1 MKPETGEWVR
11 IAEEELQ
18 SADLLFENGIYRM
31 VCLHSQQAVEKVLKA
46 LLTEQ
51 EIEFRK
57 THNIVDLVALLKTQ
71 GLSVNLNHGEAGF
84 LNAVYR
90 SRYPPEAGLLPNG
103 EPTRDDA
110 NKALAIARR
119 VVAEGKRMLTAH

>member
-11 IAEEELQ
+11 IAEEELE
-18 SADLLFENGIYRM
+18 SADILFETGIYRM
-31 VCLHSQQAVEKVLKA
+31 VCLHSQQAVEKILKA

-51 EIEFRK
+51 EVEFRK
-57 THNIVDLVALLKTQ
+57 THNIVDLVALLKTRR
-71 GLSVNLNHGEAGF
+71 LTVNLNHEEAGF

-90 SRYPPEAGLLPNG
+90 SRYPPEAGLLPHG

-110 NKALAIARR
+110 GKALAIARG
-119 VVAEGKRMLTAH
+119 VVVDGKRMLTDH

>member
-1 MKPETGEWVR
+1 MKLETEEWVR
-11 IAEEELQ
+11 IAEEELK
-18 SADLLFENGIYRM
+18 SADLLFGNGIYRM
-31 VCLHSQQAVEKVLKA
+31 VCLHSQQAVEKILKA

-51 EIEFRK
+51 DIEFRK
-57 THNIVDLVALLKTQ
+57 THNIVDLGALLKTQ
-71 GLSVNLNHGEAGF
+71 GLTLNLNHEEAGF

-90 SRYPPEAGLLPNG
+90 SRYPPEAGLLPHG

-110 NKALAIARR
+110 GKALAIARR